1 MAMFEIS
8 SVAEGVRKFYEAC
21 YKLEGESCLIMRA
34 LYVFRRMEQY
44 IENGYRISRLGG
56 AVDIALLLL
65 QSVESNHAVQVQVE
79 NKIVTMEYGRVTDM
93 QTELNRLNGLKK
105 EVQGSKSSQSR
116 IRVRTEYNQDN
127 DQLYDILERFL
138 KQG

>member
-1 MAMFEIS
+1 M
-8 SVAEGVRKFYEAC
+8 
-21 YKLEGESCLIMRA
+21 EGESCLIMHA

-44 IENGYRISRLGG
+44 IENGYRISRLGD

-93 QTELNRLNGLKK
+93 Q
-105 EVQGSKSSQSR
+105 
-116 IRVRTEYNQDN
+116 
-127 DQLYDILERFL
+127 
-138 KQG
+138 